1 MTQHPHKRPA
11 FEPAERLLQPV
22 EYDPEMRRPLSTVAG
37 SVLILLRQLAGVVV
51 LIGFA
56 AGWDSILRGLASVSD
71 FEPPP
76 PGQEGVVLW
85 FVIAAGG
92 TVLLINAV
100 LAILVYLGHN
110 WPRVI
115 VMLFTVLSI
124 SSMFVAWWVQDQ
136 EITING
142 ALVSVGLDILI
153 LLALSSRS
161 AAAYARR
168 NERR

>member
-1 MTQHPHKRPA
+1 MSEHPHKRPA

-37 SVLILLRQLAGVVV
+37 AALILLRQLVGVVV
-51 LIGFA
+51 LVGFA
-56 AGWDSILRGLASVSD
+56 IGWESILDALASVSEFD
-71 FEPPP
+71 PPAADDND
-76 PGQEGVVLW
+76 VVLW

-92 TVLLINAV
+92 TILAINSV
-100 LAILVYLGHN
+100 LAILVYLGRN

-115 VMLFTVLSI
+115 VMSFTVLSI
-124 SSMFVAWWVQDQ
+124 STVFVAWWVQGQ

>member
-1 MTQHPHKRPA
+1 MTRHPHKRPA

-37 SVLILLRQLAGVVV
+37 AVLILLRQLAGVVV

-56 AGWDSILRGLASVSD
+56 AGWDSILRWIASTAD
-71 FEPPP
+71 FEPLPP
-76 PGQEGVVLW
+76 AREGMVLW

-100 LAILVYLGHN
+100 LAILVYFGHN

-124 SSMFVAWWVQDQ
+124 SSMFIAWWVQGQ